1 MEKNKGMKEE
11 LKQYSLDQITDEIVG
26 KTGSQEREKFE
37 FELKLDLLGEMIRQT
52 RKERK
57 LTQEE
62 LGKLIGVKK
71 SQISKIEN
79 NTKDVRFSTIM
90 KVFDALKTKVKFTIE
105 FENTDF
111 NIA

>member
-1 MEKNKGMKEE
+1 MKANKEMKEE

-26 KTGSQEREKFE
+26 EVGTEEREQFE
-37 FELKLDLLGEMIRQT
+37 FELKLDLLGEMIKRT
-52 RKERK
+52 RKERH

-71 SQISKIEN
+71 AQISKIEN

-90 KVFDALKTKVKFTIE
+90 KVFNALKAKIKISIE
-105 FENTDF
+105 FDNADL